1 MPAAWTRRSGSW
13 AFSVPKRAALVT
25 HHLGEPDDGV
35 ERRAQLVAHAG
46 EELRL
51 VLACR
56 CELATLLLDLR
67 EQARILDRQHRLG
80 GKGLEQVDG
89 VRSELARRLAADNQ
103 RADHLAGSHQRHQQ
117 PRTVAGTQNGVVRR
131 RGWRLVQIGYLA
143 GFVPFGR
150 QTDGCRNFGMH
161 VLNAAINSSLM
172 PNVALSWN
180 SLRCSSKT

>member
-1 MPAAWTRRSGSW
+1 M
-13 AFSVPKRAALVT
+13 
-25 HHLGEPDDGV
+25 
-35 ERRAQLVAHAG
+35 
-46 EELRL
+46 
-51 VLACR
+51 LACL

-103 RADHLAGSHQRHQQ
+103 RADHLAGSHERHQQ

-150 QTDGCRNFGMH
+150 QTDGCGNFGMH
-161 VLNAAINSSLM
+161 VPNARYQFIAHAECRAKLELPSVLIEDVNGASFGAG
-172 PNVALSWN
+172 N
-180 SLRCSSKT
+180 LRRLGDDGIEHDLQVERGVDRL